1 VYLTYKGGLLTTL
14 IRLEVLLSTSYLL
27 VLVSDFRRS
36 RFEDRYMEATMLA
49 RLPFRLGLGRVMD
62 AIVYLQAS

>member
-1 VYLTYKGGLLTTL
+1 MLG
-14 IRLEVLLSTSYLL
+14 
-27 VLVSDFRRS
+27 SDFHRS
-36 RFEDRYMEATMLA
+36 RFEDRYMEATTLA

>member
-1 VYLTYKGGLLTTL
+1 LL
-14 IRLEVLLSTSYLL
+14 
-27 VLVSDFRRS
+27 LVSDFHQS
-36 RFEDRYMEATMLA
+36 RFEERYMEATTLA

>member
-1 VYLTYKGGLLTTL
+1 MGATT
-14 IRLEVLLSTSYLL
+14 
-27 VLVSDFRRS
+27 
-36 RFEDRYMEATMLA
+36 LA